1 MTASL
6 ARVWLAAATLGA
18 GTALGCGGSPS
29 RIAFVASMVG
39 AGLVARRRS
48 SLVLLGIA
56 LLCGGAGGVN
66 ASLRCEPVTAVS
78 VLASAVPSCRLSGRV
93 LERAGGLGTLVSAD
107 RLTCRDHA
115 PVARAGVV
123 VIDEGLGDLGAA
135 IRAEGWLIPL
145 GEDAFD
151 DARRRLGAQAAFDPV
166 ERSVDPPRS
175 ALFTAAAS
183 IRRGLVDATRPLDP
197 RRAGLLRGLAIGD
210 ESGLDGHTEDTF
222 RATGLSHLLAVSG
235 SNVAIVVATVS
246 AGAAALGLRTRL
258 SLCALGLGLFVVVV
272 GPEPSVLRAAVMGGI
287 GLATL
292 AAGRRAEPLHALG
305 LALVILFG
313 LRPGIV
319 FSVGLHLS
327 VAATA
332 GIVLWSQRLAAR
344 LDAASTSAEGSAD
357 GASAP
362 GSNGPPLE
370 DARRS
375 GGRRRRGGGGS
386 GGRTG
391 AGGSGTGGGTG
402 AGGIDTLGHLLTSRE
417 GKALQRK
424 VMRGVFGMLRKRL

>member
-1 MTASL
+1 
-6 ARVWLAAATLGA
+6 
-18 GTALGCGGSPS
+18 
-29 RIAFVASMVG
+29 
-39 AGLVARRRS
+39 
-48 SLVLLGIA
+48 
-56 LLCGGAGGVN
+56 
-66 ASLRCEPVTAVS
+66 
-78 VLASAVPSCRLSGRV
+78 
-93 LERAGGLGTLVSAD
+93 
-107 RLTCRDHA
+107 
-115 PVARAGVV
+115 VV
-123 VIDEGLGDLGAA
+123 VIDEELGDLGAA

-258 SLCALGLGLFVVVV
+258 SLCALGLGLFVLVV

-344 LDAASTSAEGSAD
+344 LEPFVGRAIALALGATLAAQAAV
-357 GASAP
+357 AP
-362 GSNGPPLE
+362 
-370 DARRS
+370 
-375 GGRRRRGGGGS
+375 
-386 GGRTG
+386 
-391 AGGSGTGGGTG
+391 
-402 AGGIDTLGHLLTSRE
+402 LL
-417 GKALQRK
+417 A
-424 VMRGVFGMLRKRL
+424 GVFGELSVVAPAANLVAVPAVPPATVLALAAGLAGVVSPGAGAALGRAAEPFAAWILGVADVAGRLSWAAVEVPTWTGIALAPPLLAAALAAVRRLEAPELV